1 MSVAV
6 TILAGLAVA
15 FISVLPVW
23 PFSRDWGY
31 APAILIGVVLLT
43 LFSLTVTGK
52 VPGMDAN

>member
-1 MSVAV
+1 MSFAV
-6 TILAGLAVA
+6 TLLGMLVVA

-43 LFSLTVTGK
+43 LFSLTVTGH